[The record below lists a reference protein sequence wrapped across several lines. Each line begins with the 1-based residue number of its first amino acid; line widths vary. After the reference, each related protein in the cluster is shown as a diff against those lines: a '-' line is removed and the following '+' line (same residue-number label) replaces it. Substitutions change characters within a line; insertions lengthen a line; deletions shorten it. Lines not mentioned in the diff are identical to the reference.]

1 MDPTKQQQ
9 NNTVNNII
17 EHKQIF
23 KKYKKYK

>member
-9 NNTVNNII
+9 NNTVKNII